1 MSTNIIRIKRR
12 LAGLGPATPTTSQLV
27 NAELAFSE
35 ADQILYYGKGGDENA
50 SAEVIQIAGAG
61 LINATVSAA
70 SANVVSILSSVSAGL
85 DGRVTDLETFQTH
98 IEGLTGS
105 GALTEGQI
113 PVVGADGKLST
124 LILPALAITD
134 THVVSSYAAVLELSQ
149 GQLVEKGDVAIVN
162 DTDTE
167 GMLSKSFIF
176 DGENWQELK
185 TPLDAK
191 IDQLSGQLTTAISNA
206 VANLQSSGIDSLTAA
221 IDSLTATSQ
230 VTTLGTIASQDYS
243 SVNITGGSISVSE
256 LTVTQGTA
264 SFANLST
271 SGSVTIGNGLTV
283 QSGAANLSGALN
295 VQGAATLENALT
307 VKGAATFEQSLTVSD
322 TVTMSDSLSVQ
333 GPVTIVG
340 NLSGAAVYNLSGF
353 NCYFD
358 AGSY

>member
-1 MSTNIIRIKRR
+1 MLEYTNTTTNYKIMSTNIIRIKRR
-12 LAGLGPATPTTSQLV
+12 LAGDGAATPTTSQLV

-35 ADQILYYGKGGDENA
+35 ADQILYYGKGGDETA

-70 SANVVSILSSVSAGL
+70 SANVVSLLSGVSAGL

-98 IEGLTGS
+98 IEGLTGN

-124 LILPALAITD
+124 HILPALAITD
-134 THVVSSYAAVLELSQ
+134 THVVSSYAEVVALS
-149 GQLVEKGDVAIVN
+149 VEKGDVAIVN

-191 IDQLSGQLTTAISNA
+191 IDQLSGQLTSAISTA
-206 VANLQSSGIDSLTAA
+206 VQGLENSGIASLTAA

-243 SVNITGGSISVSE
+243 SVNITGGAISVSA

-264 SFANLST
+264 LFNAIST

-283 QSGAANLSGALN
+283 ES
-295 VQGAATLENALT
+295 GAATLASTLG
-307 VKGAATFEQSLTVSD
+307 VSGAATLGSSLDVTGA
-322 TVTMSDSLSVQ
+322 VTMSNSLSVT
-333 GPVTIVG
+333 GPVTIAG
-340 NLSGAAVYNLSGF
+340 NLSGAEVYNLSGF

>member
-12 LAGLGPATPTTSQLV
+12 LAADGAATPTTSQLV

-35 ADQILYYGKGGDENA
+35 ADQILYYGKGGDETA
-50 SAEVIQIAGAG
+50 SAEVIQIGGAG

-85 DGRVTDLETFQTH
+85 DGRVTDLEAFQTH
-98 IEGLTGS
+98 IEGLTGNGS
-105 GALTEGQI
+105 LTEGQI

-124 LILPALAITD
+124 AILPALAITD
-134 THVVSSYAAVLELSQ
+134 TYVVSSYAAVEALT
-149 GQLVEKGDVAIVN
+149 VEKGDVAIVN
-162 DTDTE
+162 DTVSE

-176 DGENWQELK
+176 DGSTWQELK

-191 IDQLSGQLTTAISNA
+191 IDQLSAELSSAISSA
-206 VANLQSSGIDSLTAA
+206 VEGLQSSGIDSLTAA
-221 IDSLTATSQ
+221 IDTLTGASG
-230 VTTLGTIASQDYS
+230 VSTLGTIASQDYS
-243 SVNITGGSISVSE
+243 SVNITGGSISVSA

-264 SFANLST
+264 LFANVST

-283 QSGAANLSGALN
+283 ESGAANLSGALN

-322 TVTMSDSLSVQ
+322 AVTMSDSLSVQ